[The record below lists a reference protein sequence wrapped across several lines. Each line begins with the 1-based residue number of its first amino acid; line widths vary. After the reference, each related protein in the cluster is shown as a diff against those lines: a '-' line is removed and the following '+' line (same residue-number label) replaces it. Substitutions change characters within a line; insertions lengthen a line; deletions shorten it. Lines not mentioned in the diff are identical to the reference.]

1 MAEGYEVAKG
11 VVTLIP
17 SMRGSQ
23 EIITKELTGAADGA
37 GKSAG
42 KTMGEG
48 MSAGLESSG
57 DSVGKQVAGIVAGV
71 VASAAAI
78 GAAFM
83 AAFKEVDAGLD
94 TIRVKTGA
102 SGAQMDNMKTSMENL
117 ATSIPTSFEDAGAA
131 IGEVNTRFK
140 LTGQGLED
148 LSGQFIKFAKLNN
161 TDVSTAVDNV
171 SKVINAFGMEAEETG
186 NFLDALNV
194 VGQNTGVD
202 MNTLATTLSQN
213 AAQLQAMG
221 LSAYDAA
228 NFLGSCD
235 VAGLEISTTMTG
247 LKTAMKNASKDGKTL
262 DDFLSDF
269 SDTMNSNASESEK
282 LSAAY
287 ETFGTRAGGAIYNAV
302 KNGQIDLENLTDSL
316 GDFEGSVDSTFESVT
331 DPVDEYTEAMN
342 RMKIAGAD
350 IAEAVMPVVAGA
362 VEGIAG
368 IIGGFSDF
376 VHSLTEPR
384 SELESFISD
393 INKSISDTKEAVE
406 ASTERVGNVTESVSE
421 LQAYRD
427 IIMDLNEKSELNEFE
442 QYQMKNAVEALSGSM
457 PELANAFNEVT
468 GKLDLTNTELED
480 MFDNSLKLAMQ
491 EAIIEEIKAAYDTMA
506 QSELD
511 AKKASDAL
519 ATAQTDSGLKYDEVK
534 KKVDALA
541 NAGVAVTQALTQ
553 EELEVYQA
561 GNAQARANEAW
572 EETNQVMG
580 ENVEQLKRVAEE
592 QGAAVDGNVMQAE
605 SAEDLASAEEQ
616 AAEATEEMK
625 EAAGITAADLESL
638 AESTGLSVDELNR
651 MAESGDYTVEEL
663 EEIANGVADARNAFS
678 DLQENVQEATKN
690 SISYLDEFEEKTAT
704 TADAMANNLGAS
716 NTYAS
721 DWVSN
726 METLGQAIGDMSGK
740 EQEAFQQLY
749 DDMLEQGPEKAG
761 EAAKAM
767 ASALSE
773 NKGDFDRVVSEYSK
787 TLDLS
792 ADSAKLAQYSSTGK
806 AVTGEIAKG
815 VETGSADVVDAAGQM
830 TADVTSE
837 VETGMTEA
845 EAAFDGSMATME
857 ASVDTSANTIE
868 SRFTQMVSAIKK
880 TLSETVKGP
889 NIQLPHFK
897 MTGAFD
903 AKTNKVPVV
912 TVDWYG
918 KGAIFTQPTIFETRY
933 GFKGVGESGAEAVL
947 PIDMLRN
954 YIEDAISTTG
964 PAVNV
969 AMTVNGAENPTLW
982 AAQFARTLKQQMRIG

>member
-1 MAEGYEVAKG
+1 MAEGYEVAKA

-17 SMRGSQ
+17 SMQGSQ
-23 EIITKELTGAADGA
+23 EIITKELTGAASGA

-48 MSAGLESSG
+48 MSSGLESSG

-94 TIRVKTGA
+94 TIRVKTGS
-102 SGAQMDNMKTSMENL
+102 SGAQMENMKTSMENL

-148 LSGQFIKFAKLNN
+148 LSGQFLKFAKLNN

-171 SKVINAFGMEAEETG
+171 SKVINAFGMEAEDTG

-235 VAGLEISTTMTG
+235 VAGLEISTTMMG
-247 LKTAMKNASKDGKTL
+247 LKTAMKNAAQDGKTL
-262 DDFLSDF
+262 DDFLGDF
-269 SDTMNSNASESEK
+269 TGTMNSNASESEK

-316 GDFEGSVDSTFESVT
+316 GGFEGSVDSTFESVT

-350 IAEAVMPVVAGA
+350 IAEAVMPVVAG
-362 VEGIAG
+362 VVDGIAG
-368 IIGGFSDF
+368 IISGFGDF
-376 VHSLTEPR
+376 VDSIFAPK
-384 SELESFISD
+384 SELESFIAD
-393 INKSISDTKEAVE
+393 IRASIEETREATETSV
-406 ASTERVGNVTESVSE
+406 ERVGNITEGVTELE
-421 LQAYRD
+421 AYRD
-427 IIMDLNEKSELNEFE
+427 VIMDLNSKAELNEFE
-442 QYQMKNAVEALSGSM
+442 QYQMKNAVEALSGSV
-457 PELANAFNEVT
+457 PGLADAFDDVT
-468 GKLDLTNTELED
+468 GKINLTDEALAD
-480 MFDNSLKLAMQ
+480 MFDTAMQ
-491 EAIIEEIKAAYDTMA
+491 ASVQAAI
-506 QSELD
+506 
-511 AKKASDAL
+511 
-519 ATAQTDSGLKYDEVK
+519 V
-534 KKVDALA
+534 
-541 NAGVAVTQALTQ
+541 
-553 EELEVYQA
+553 EELGLEVE
-561 GNAQARANEAW
+561 NLTKAQFEAA
-572 EETNQVMG
+572 
-580 ENVEQLKRVAEE
+580 KAE
-592 QGAAVDGNVMQAE
+592 AA
-605 SAEDLASAEEQ
+605 LASAEKEAGASYEELAQ
-616 AAEATEEMK
+616 RRDYLAEHSVIASTNAFTQAENAVLEAGAAQINTAQAYEEANKVYEENKKILEGVANEYGASTDATGEAATATKEAAGAAEDLGN
-625 EAAGITAADLESL
+625 AAGITADDLASL
-638 AESTGLSVDELNR
+638 AEKTGLSIDELSR

-663 EEIANGVADARNAFS
+663 EEIANSVADARNAFA
-678 DLQENVQEATKN
+678 DLQTNVQEATKN

-721 DWVSN
+721 EWVSN

-767 ASALSE
+767 AQALTD
-773 NKGDFDRVVSEYSK
+773 NKGDFDRVVSEYGKS
-787 TLDLS
+787 LDLT

-837 VETGMTEA
+837 VEAGMTEA
-845 EAAFDGSMATME
+845 EAAFDGSMASIK

-868 SRFTQMVSAIKK
+868 SRFTKMVSAIKK

-889 NIQLPHFK
+889 DIQLPHFK

-903 AKTNKVPVV
+903 AKTHKVPIV

-947 PIDMLRN
+947 PIDLLRN
-954 YIEDAISTTG
+954 YIEDAVSTTG
-964 PAVNV
+964 PAINV

-982 AAQFARTLKQQMRIG
+982 AAQFARSLKQQMRIG